1 MKIAIDG
8 PSGAGKST
16 VAKMLAAHYGIVYV
30 DTGALYRSVGL
41 YVMRAGVNPHDEAAV
56 MALLDDISLELRYT
70 DEGQRVIMCGEDVS
84 DLIRTPDASMYAS
97 AVSVHPPVRAFLLGI
112 QRDMAQRGGVI
123 MDGRDIGTVI
133 MPDADVKIYLVASE
147 RSRAERRYKELR
159 AKGEDCTLE
168 EVLADIIK
176 RDENDSGRKASPAV
190 AAADAQHFDNSGMS
204 PDETVAALV
213 ALIDERTGV

>member
-1 MKIAIDG
+1 MKIAVDG

-41 YVMRAGVNPHDEAAV
+41 FVRRAGADPQSEAEV
-56 MALLDDISLELRYT
+56 SPLLDNISLEMKYT

-84 DLIRTPDASMYAS
+84 DLIRTTEASVYAS
-97 AVSVHPPVRAFLLGI
+97 QVSTLPAVRAFLLGI
-112 QRDMAQRGGVI
+112 QRDMAERGGVI

-147 RSRAERRYKELR
+147 RSRAERRWKELR
-159 AKGEDCTLE
+159 AKGEDCTVE
-168 EVLADIIK
+168 EVMADMKK
-176 RDENDSGRKASPAV
+176 RDEKDSGRAVAPAV
-190 AAADAQHFDNSGMS
+190 AAPDAVQFDNSGMS
-204 PDETVAALV
+204 PDETVAALT
-213 ALIDERTGV
+213 ALIDEKTGK